1 MAPILRS
8 SEPSV
13 ARAVKPSG
21 GAVGLGL
28 TLKGLIAHP
37 EPRASPSHIRMVH
50 RRIDPLRSGVFM
62 QKSGQKG
69 APTLPS
75 RAPGIESAPAW
86 PAHANPGCECC
97 RSFNRRTP
105 LAVLFKD
112 T

>member
-1 MAPILRS
+1 
-8 SEPSV
+8 
-13 ARAVKPSG
+13 
-21 GAVGLGL
+21 
-28 TLKGLIAHP
+28 
-37 EPRASPSHIRMVH
+37 
-50 RRIDPLRSGVFM
+50 M

-112 T
+112 TWVWC